1 MNQPRSKNKLW
12 LLNSNPVNNGF
23 SLIELLLGIAIL
35 ALLAVF
41 AFGSYRNYAKGIE
54 LGFTAKNI
62 AYDLRNAR
70 AKAMGGEGRLN
81 WGIHFVNSVSDYY
94 EFFSS
99 PTNYSDPDKIIQN
112 TSFLPTNI
120 TFSLPVS
127 SSTLDVIFSR
137 IAATTTT
144 TTITI
149 VSEDVSKSIN
159 VSDLEISY

>member
-1 MNQPRSKNKLW
+1 MII
-12 LLNSNPVNNGF
+12 
-23 SLIELLLGIAIL
+23 LILLG
-35 ALLAVF
+35 LLSF
-41 AFGSYRNYAKGIE
+41 QLF
-54 LGFTAKNI
+54 L
-62 AYDLRNAR
+62 
-70 AKAMGGEGRLN
+70 
-81 WGIHFVNSVSDYY
+81 
-94 EFFSS
+94 
-99 PTNYSDPDKIIQN
+99 KIIQN